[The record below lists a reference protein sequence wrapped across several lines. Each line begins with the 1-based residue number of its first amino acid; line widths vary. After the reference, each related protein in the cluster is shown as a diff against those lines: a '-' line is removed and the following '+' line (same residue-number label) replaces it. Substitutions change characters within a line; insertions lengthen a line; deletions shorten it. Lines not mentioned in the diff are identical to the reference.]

1 MFDPDQSKVKSA
13 IEEAEAFQNGY
24 DRQKNDRLGDNS
36 DLDSD
41 YENSDEEKVKYKYID
56 NRKKRK
62 IRMNR
67 MTKKNM
73 MIRKRKQPPIF
84 L

>member
-1 MFDPDQSKVKSA
+1 
-13 IEEAEAFQNGY
+13 
-24 DRQKNDRLGDNS
+24 LGDNS